1 MKFKTDIINKIQVDF
16 DEYADNAIDILNE
29 ALLKTDYLQDDR
41 IVRCIIFLSKGDLN
55 ELKKNI
61 EAAIYEPRDIMF
73 WAEYDKVNGKM
84 TQKRLRDFNN
94 SFETCTLTR

>member
-1 MKFKTDIINKIQVDF
+1 MKFKTDIINKVQADF
-16 DEYADNAIDILNE
+16 DEYADNAIDILND
-29 ALLKTDYLQDDR
+29 ALLKIDYLQDDR

-84 TQKRLRDFNN
+84 SQKRLRDFNK
-94 SFETCTLTR
+94 SFDKCTLTR